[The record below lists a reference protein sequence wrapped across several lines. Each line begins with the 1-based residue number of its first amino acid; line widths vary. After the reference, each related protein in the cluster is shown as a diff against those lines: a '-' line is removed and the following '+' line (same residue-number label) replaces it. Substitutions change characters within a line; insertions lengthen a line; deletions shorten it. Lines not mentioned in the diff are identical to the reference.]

1 MYDNL
6 FSGEDVMNK
15 LLIPLVIVVSLM
27 LVACV
32 AANPDEIPIEN
43 ENLTIQLDIS
53 EEIKEEDITVNV
65 ALRVNDSFSINV
77 PLTREESTKI
87 YPAAVTTYNVMV
99 QESKIY
105 DYEYPDTITIKA
117 GGENTLIIK
126 VFPKSA
132 EKDEPEKPGEE
143 DPVIPPSTTGILDID
158 FCNFFEA
165 TMHYEIY
172 KYYDASSPIYQGET
186 EADLQISLPPGDYKI
201 KCNLV
206 NSAEDIKLCG
216 LNNDLNYVS
225 TDYPISFNIEVGKK
239 TFLGYYI
246 DETSNGTRNSR
257 IAINPT
263 IGKEL
268 LGVNNAY
275 GHNVSID
282 YTIEYG
288 TGLTKK
294 VENSIYED
302 TLVDLGYEI
311 IPALYTFK
319 INAKIDDI
327 DVSDH
332 YVITYNWV
340 WANAEDLQGETAT
353 KPIAIYRGQ
362 PVKFETDV
370 VLKKNQFL
378 SIGCEQLGRSVIE
391 DEEGRYKLAY
401 DEPFNLSINIYEK
414 NGDDVTFV
422 STYFEK
428 EVKTISEGC
437 SSVLYIASNTQ

>member
-1 MYDNL
+1 
-6 FSGEDVMNK
+6 
-15 LLIPLVIVVSLM
+15 
-27 LVACV
+27 
-32 AANPDEIPIEN
+32 
-43 ENLTIQLDIS
+43 
-53 EEIKEEDITVNV
+53 
-65 ALRVNDSFSINV
+65 
-77 PLTREESTKI
+77 
-87 YPAAVTTYNVMV
+87 MV
-99 QESKIY
+99 QESGFY

-172 KYYDASSPIYQGET
+172 KYNDASSPIYQGET
-186 EADLQISLPPGDYKI
+186 KGDLQISLLPGDYKI

-206 NSAEDIKLCG
+206 NSAVDIKLCG

-225 TDYPISFNIEVGKK
+225 TDYPISFNIEIGKK

-268 LGVNNAY
+268 LGKNNTY
-275 GHNVSID
+275 GHDVSIG
-282 YTIEYG
+282 YTIKYG
-288 TGLTKK
+288 TGLTQE
-294 VENSIYED
+294 VGNNIYKD
-302 TLVDLGYEI
+302 TLVDLGYKF
-311 IPALYTFK
+311 IPALYTFE

-327 DVSDH
+327 DVSDQ
-332 YVITYNWV
+332 YVIIYNWV

-353 KPIAIYRGQ
+353 KPIAIYRGK
-362 PVKFETDV
+362 PIKFKTDV
-370 VLKKNQFL
+370 ALKENQFL
-378 SIGCEQLGRSVIE
+378 GISCKQFGRDIIE
-391 DEEGRYKLAY
+391 DEEGRYKIAY
-401 DEPFNLSINIYEK
+401 DEPFSLSINIYEK
-414 NGDDVTFV
+414 IGDYNNFIG
-422 STYFEK
+422 TYFEE
-428 EVKTISEGC
+428 EVMIISEGC
-437 SSVLYIASNTQ
+437 GSILHISSNTH

>member
-1 MYDNL
+1 MR
-6 FSGEDVMNK
+6 K
-15 LLIPLVIVVSLM
+15 LLIPLVIVLT
-27 LVACV
+27 LITVACAV
-32 AANPDEIPIEN
+32 ADPNDIPVEN
-43 ENLTIQLDIS
+43 EELTIKLDIS
-53 EEIKEEDITVNV
+53 KEINEEEITVNV
-65 ALRVNDSFSINV
+65 ALRVDDSFSINV
-77 PLTREESTKI
+77 PLTREESFKT
-87 YPAAVTTYNVMV
+87 YPAAITTYNVMV
-99 QESKIY
+99 QESGFY

-172 KYYDASSPIYQGET
+172 KYNDASSPIYQGET
-186 EADLQISLPPGDYKI
+186 KGDLQISLLPGDYKI

-206 NSAEDIKLCG
+206 NSAVDIKLCG

-225 TDYPISFNIEVGKK
+225 TDYPISFNIEIGKK

-268 LGVNNAY
+268 LGKNNTY
-275 GHNVSID
+275 GHDVSIG
-282 YTIEYG
+282 YTIKYG
-288 TGLTKK
+288 TGLTQE
-294 VENSIYED
+294 VGNNIYKD
-302 TLVDLGYEI
+302 TLVDLGYKF
-311 IPALYTFK
+311 IPALYTFE

-327 DVSDH
+327 DVSDQ
-332 YVITYNWV
+332 YVIIYNWV

-353 KPIAIYRGQ
+353 KPIAIYRGK
-362 PVKFETDV
+362 PIKFKTDV
-370 VLKKNQFL
+370 ALKENQFL
-378 SIGCEQLGRSVIE
+378 GISCKQFGRDIIE
-391 DEEGRYKLAY
+391 DEEGRYKIAY
-401 DEPFNLSINIYEK
+401 DEPFSLSINIYEK
-414 NGDDVTFV
+414 IGDYNNFIG
-422 STYFEK
+422 TYFEE
-428 EVKTISEGC
+428 EVMIISEGC
-437 SSVLYIASNTQ
+437 GSILHISSNTH

>member
-1 MYDNL
+1 MR
-6 FSGEDVMNK
+6 K
-15 LLIPLVIVVSLM
+15 LLIPLVIVL
-27 LVACV
+27 LTLITVACSV
-32 AANPDEIPIEN
+32 ADPNDIPIEN
-43 ENLTIQLDIS
+43 EELTIKLDIS
-53 EEIKEEDITVNV
+53 EEIKEEKITVNV
-65 ALRVNDSFSINV
+65 ALRIDDSFSINV
-77 PLTREESTKI
+77 PLTREESSKT
-87 YPAAVTTYNVMV
+87 YPAAITTYNVMV
-99 QESKIY
+99 QESGFY

-172 KYYDASSPIYQGET
+172 KYNDASSPIYQGET
-186 EADLQISLPPGDYKI
+186 KGDLQISLLPGDYKI

-340 WANAEDLQGETAT
+340 WANEEDLQGETAT

-362 PVKFETDV
+362 PIKFETDV

-391 DEEGRYKLAY
+391 DEEGRYKIAY
-401 DEPFNLSINIYEK
+401 DEPFSLSINIYEK
-414 NGDDVTFV
+414 IGDYNNFIG
-422 STYFEK
+422 TYFEE
-428 EVKTISEGC
+428 EVMIISEGC
-437 SSVLYIASNTQ
+437 GSILQISSNTH

>member
-1 MYDNL
+1 MR
-6 FSGEDVMNK
+6 K
-15 LLIPLVIVVSLM
+15 LLVPLVIIL
-27 LVACV
+27 LTLITVACAV
-32 AANPDEIPIEN
+32 ADPNDIPVEN
-43 ENLTIQLDIS
+43 EELTIMLDIS
-53 EEIKEEDITVNV
+53 EEIKEKKITVNV
-65 ALRVNDSFSINV
+65 ALRIDDSFSINV
-77 PLTREESTKI
+77 PLTREESSKT
-87 YPAAVTTYNVMV
+87 YPAAITTYNVMV
-99 QESKIY
+99 QESGFY

-172 KYYDASSPIYQGET
+172 KYNDASSPIYQGET
-186 EADLQISLPPGDYKI
+186 KGDLQISLLPGDYKI

-206 NSAEDIKLCG
+206 NSAVDIKLCG
-216 LNNDLNYVS
+216 LNNDLNQVS
-225 TDYPISFNIEVGKK
+225 TDYPISFNIEIGKK

-246 DETSNGTRNSR
+246 DETSNGKRNSR

-268 LGVNNAY
+268 LGKNNTY
-275 GHNVSID
+275 GHDVSIG
-282 YTIEYG
+282 YTIKYG
-288 TGLTKK
+288 TGLTQE
-294 VENSIYED
+294 VGNNIYKD
-302 TLVDLGYEI
+302 TLVDLGYKF
-311 IPALYTFK
+311 IPALYTFE

-327 DVSDH
+327 DVSDQ
-332 YVITYNWV
+332 YVIIYNWV

-362 PVKFETDV
+362 PIKFETDV
-370 VLKKNQFL
+370 ILEENQFL
-378 SIGCEQLGRSVIE
+378 GIGCEQLGRSVIE
-391 DEEGRYKLAY
+391 DEEGRYKIAY
-401 DEPFNLSINIYEK
+401 DEPFSLSINIYEK
-414 NGDDVTFV
+414 IGDDVTFV

>member
-1 MYDNL
+1 MR
-6 FSGEDVMNK
+6 K
-15 LLIPLVIVVSLM
+15 LLIPLVIVLT
-27 LVACV
+27 LITVACAV
-32 AANPDEIPIEN
+32 ADPNDIPVEN
-43 ENLTIQLDIS
+43 EELTIKLDIS
-53 EEIKEEDITVNV
+53 KEINEEEITVNV
-65 ALRVNDSFSINV
+65 ALRVDDSFSINV
-77 PLTREESTKI
+77 PLTREESSKT
-87 YPAAVTTYNVMV
+87 YPAAITTYNVMV
-99 QESKIY
+99 QESGFY

-172 KYYDASSPIYQGET
+172 KYNDASSPIYQGET
-186 EADLQISLPPGDYKI
+186 KGDLQISLLPGDYKI

-206 NSAEDIKLCG
+206 NSAVDIMLCG

-268 LGVNNAY
+268 LGKNNTY
-275 GHNVSID
+275 GHDVSIG
-282 YTIEYG
+282 YTIKYG
-288 TGLTKK
+288 TGLTQE
-294 VENSIYED
+294 VGNNIYKD
-302 TLVDLGYEI
+302 TLVDLGYKF
-311 IPALYTFK
+311 IPALYTFE

-327 DVSDH
+327 DVSDQ
-332 YVITYNWV
+332 YVIIYNWV

-353 KPIAIYRGQ
+353 KPIAIYRGK
-362 PVKFETDV
+362 PIKFETDV
-370 VLKKNQFL
+370 ALKENQFL
-378 SIGCEQLGRSVIE
+378 GISCKQFGRDIIE
-391 DEEGRYKLAY
+391 DEEGRYKIAY
-401 DEPFNLSINIYEK
+401 DEPFSLSINIYEK
-414 NGDDVTFV
+414 IGDYNNFIG
-422 STYFEK
+422 TYFEE
-428 EVKTISEGC
+428 EVMIISEGC
-437 SSVLYIASNTQ
+437 GSILHISSNTQ

>member
-1 MYDNL
+1 
-6 FSGEDVMNK
+6 MNK

-172 KYYDASSPIYQGET
+172 KYNDASSPIYQGET
-186 EADLQISLPPGDYKI
+186 KGDLQISLLPGDYKI

-206 NSAEDIKLCG
+206 NSAVDIMLCG

-225 TDYPISFNIEVGKK
+225 TDYPISFNIEIGKK

-246 DETSNGTRNSR
+246 NETSNGTRNSR

-268 LGVNNAY
+268 LGKNNTY
-275 GHNVSID
+275 GHDVSIG
-282 YTIEYG
+282 YTIKYG
-288 TGLTKK
+288 TGLTQE
-294 VENSIYED
+294 VGNNIYKD
-302 TLVDLGYEI
+302 TLVDLGYKF
-311 IPALYTFK
+311 IPALYTFE

-327 DVSDH
+327 DVSDQ
-332 YVITYNWV
+332 YVIIYNWV
-340 WANAEDLQGETAT
+340 WANAEDLQGKTAT
-353 KPIAIYRGQ
+353 KPIAIYRGK
-362 PVKFETDV
+362 PIKFETV
-370 VLKKNQFL
+370 VALKENQFL
-378 SIGCEQLGRSVIE
+378 GISCKQFGRDIIE
-391 DEEGRYKLAY
+391 DEEGRYKIAY
-401 DEPFNLSINIYEK
+401 DEPFSLSINIYEK
-414 NGDDVTFV
+414 IGDYNNFIG
-422 STYFEK
+422 TYFEE
-428 EVKTISEGC
+428 EVMIISEGC
-437 SSVLYIASNTQ
+437 GSILHISSNTQ

>member
-172 KYYDASSPIYQGET
+172 KYNDASSPIYQGET
-186 EADLQISLPPGDYKI
+186 KGDLQISLLPGDYKI

-206 NSAEDIKLCG
+206 NSAVDIMLCG

-225 TDYPISFNIEVGKK
+225 TDYPISFNIEIGKK

-246 DETSNGTRNSR
+246 NETSNGTRNSR

-268 LGVNNAY
+268 LGKNNTY
-275 GHNVSID
+275 GHDVSIG
-282 YTIEYG
+282 YTIKYG
-288 TGLTKK
+288 TGLTQE
-294 VENSIYED
+294 VGNNIYKD
-302 TLVDLGYEI
+302 TLVDLGYKF
-311 IPALYTFK
+311 IPALYTFE

-327 DVSDH
+327 DVSDQ
-332 YVITYNWV
+332 YVIIYNWV
-340 WANAEDLQGETAT
+340 WANAEDLQGKTAT
-353 KPIAIYRGQ
+353 KPIAIYRGK
-362 PVKFETDV
+362 PIKFETV
-370 VLKKNQFL
+370 VALKENQFL
-378 SIGCEQLGRSVIE
+378 GISCKQFGRDIIE
-391 DEEGRYKLAY
+391 DEEGRYKIAY
-401 DEPFNLSINIYEK
+401 DEPFSLSINIYEK
-414 NGDDVTFV
+414 IGDYNNFIG
-422 STYFEK
+422 TYFEE
-428 EVKTISEGC
+428 EVMIISEGC
-437 SSVLYIASNTQ
+437 GSILHISSNTQ